1 MKPFN
6 RSVKNLKSQPH
17 FNMSE
22 VKNIPRLRFSEFKNN
37 WSKKYLKSISKVKG
51 RIGFRGYTKSDLVEE
66 CSGALVLGGKNI
78 SNYRLDLSDRTYLN
92 WDKYHESPEIK
103 LNTEDILLSQRGT
116 LGDVA
121 IIDKLIGH
129 STINPS
135 MVVLKEININ
145 PFFLFFQLCA
155 EGIQTT
161 IKRVTTSTAVP
172 MISQKQIGEFIINVP
187 SLPEQQKIADF
198 LTAADKRIE
207 LLEKKKTLLETYKKG
222 VMKKIFNQ
230 EIRFK
235 DDSGNDFPDWEEKKL
250 GEIGDIVTG
259 KTPSTSNKS
268 YWNGQIQFITPTD
281 IHSGIKYQRDTTRTV
296 TEFKG
301 IKILP
306 VGSIVYTCIASI
318 GKMAITKNPSITNQQ
333 INSIITKD
341 INTEFLYY
349 SLQYLTPRIQSLKST
364 TTLPIINKT
373 EFTGFKIHCP
383 AIIEQV
389 KISKFLSS
397 IDTQLE
403 LLETQIDKS
412 KTWKKGL
419 LQKMFV

>member
-1 MKPFN
+1 MN
-6 RSVKNLKSQPH
+6 TTT
-17 FNMSE
+17 E
-22 VKNIPRLRFSEFKNN
+22 
-37 WSKKYLKSISKVKG
+37 KVK
-51 RIGFRGYTKSDLVEE
+51 YSDDGITVIR
-66 CSGALVLGGKNI
+66 SNNI
-78 SNYRLDLSDRTYLN
+78 SNNQIDFQNVKYVDEQTFNRLNDSCKPKYGDVLFCNIGSDLGSAAEYIYQYQILINWNVFRIQIDRNKIVGNLLTQYLN
-92 WDKYHESPEIK
+92 KIKPSVRKYATESTMPFISSKAFKFIK
-103 LNTEDILLSQRGT
+103 IDI
-116 LGDVA
+116 
-121 IIDKLIGH
+121 
-129 STINPS
+129 
-135 MVVLKEININ
+135 
-145 PFFLFFQLCA
+145 
-155 EGIQTT
+155 
-161 IKRVTTSTAVP
+161 
-172 MISQKQIGEFIINVP
+172 P

-198 LTAADKRIE
+198 LTAVDKRIE

-230 EIRFK
+230 KIRFK
-235 DDSGNDFPDWEEKKL
+235 DESGSDFPDWEEKKL

-383 AIIEQV
+383 AIIEQQ
-389 KISKFLSS
+389 KISQFLSS

-403 LLETQIDKS
+403 LLETKIDKS